1 MIKETLEIKL
11 HPVNG
16 FGNNRNL
23 IFIDKILTDKN
34 RSQLSLSNL
43 NIIICS
49 MRIPVQIIFIH
60 LIYKDINS

>member
-16 FGNNRNL
+16 FGNNQNL
-23 IFIDKILTDKN
+23 IFNDKIMTDKN

-43 NIIICS
+43 SIIICS
-49 MRIPVQIIFIH
+49 VRFPVQIIFIH